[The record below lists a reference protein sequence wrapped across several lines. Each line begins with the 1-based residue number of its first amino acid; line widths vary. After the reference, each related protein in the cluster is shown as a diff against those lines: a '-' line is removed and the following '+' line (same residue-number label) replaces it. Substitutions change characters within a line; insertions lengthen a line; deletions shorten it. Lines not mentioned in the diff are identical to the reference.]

1 MIHYLAPITCY
12 LLYKRSHT
20 CHQLSVNFISLF
32 SPVIILEWS
41 YYFQFSVYFPESEIN
56 PRDPPINT
64 SVRQALQPPISTQIQ
79 LSNSHP
85 PPSITVPSSVYLIV
99 DLMRTL
105 PLPSITVPQLCVSDC
120 ISDRDSH
127 GWCHNTLS
135 PLNSSFKW
143 LQTANLFIT
152 TQIMR
157 LNHRLKIPG
166 LYEPEIYCF
175 RCYLYLLPITP
186 DWLRSYCPIV
196 HFNTMLPTSTFCFH
210 YPQSF
215 PELRI
220 DFFFF
225 SVFVIFFS
233 REILTF

>member
-1 MIHYLAPITCY
+1 MKLLFPILC
-12 LLYKRSHT
+12 LLPRIRDK
-20 CHQLSVNFISLF
+20 
-32 SPVIILEWS
+32 
-41 YYFQFSVYFPESEIN
+41 

-85 PPSITVPSSVYLIV
+85 PPSITVPSSVYLIDV

-105 PLPSITVPQLCVSDC
+105 PLPSITVPSSVYLTLDLTGT
-120 ISDRDSH
+120 H
-127 GWCHNTLS
+127 GRCHNTLS
-135 PLNSSFKW
+135 PLNLSFKW

-175 RCYLYLLPITP
+175 RCYLYLLPISP

>member
-1 MIHYLAPITCY
+1 MKLLFPILC
-12 LLYKRSHT
+12 LLPRIRDK
-20 CHQLSVNFISLF
+20 
-32 SPVIILEWS
+32 
-41 YYFQFSVYFPESEIN
+41 

-105 PLPSITVPQLCVSDC
+105 PLPSITVPSSVYLTLDLTGT
-120 ISDRDSH
+120 H
-127 GWCHNTLS
+127 GRCHNTLS

-186 DWLRSYCPIV
+186 DWLCSYCPIV

-225 SVFVIFFS
+225 SVFVIFFL

>member
-1 MIHYLAPITCY
+1 MKLLFPILC
-12 LLYKRSHT
+12 LLPRIRDK
-20 CHQLSVNFISLF
+20 
-32 SPVIILEWS
+32 
-41 YYFQFSVYFPESEIN
+41 
-56 PRDPPINT
+56 PRDPPINM

-105 PLPSITVPQLCVSDC
+105 PLPSITVPSSVYLTLDLTGT
-120 ISDRDSH
+120 H
-127 GWCHNTLS
+127 GRCHNTLS

-175 RCYLYLLPITP
+175 GCYLYLLPITP
-186 DWLRSYCPIV
+186 DWLCSYCPIV
-196 HFNTMLPTSTFCFH
+196 HFNTMLPTTTFCFH

>member
-1 MIHYLAPITCY
+1 MKLLFPILC
-12 LLYKRSHT
+12 LLPRIRDK
-20 CHQLSVNFISLF
+20 
-32 SPVIILEWS
+32 
-41 YYFQFSVYFPESEIN
+41 

-105 PLPSITVPQLCVSDC
+105 PLPSITVPSSVYLTVYLTGT
-120 ISDRDSH
+120 H

-175 RCYLYLLPITP
+175 RCYLYLLPISP

>member
-1 MIHYLAPITCY
+1 MKLLFPILC
-12 LLYKRSHT
+12 LLPRIRDK
-20 CHQLSVNFISLF
+20 
-32 SPVIILEWS
+32 
-41 YYFQFSVYFPESEIN
+41 

-105 PLPSITVPQLCVSDC
+105 PLPSITVPSSVYLTLDLTGT
-120 ISDRDSH
+120 H
-127 GWCHNTLS
+127 GRCHNTLS

-186 DWLRSYCPIV
+186 DWLCSYCPIV
-196 HFNTMLPTSTFCFH
+196 HLNTMLPTTTFCFH

>member
-1 MIHYLAPITCY
+1 MKLLFPILC
-12 LLYKRSHT
+12 LLPRIRDK
-20 CHQLSVNFISLF
+20 
-32 SPVIILEWS
+32 
-41 YYFQFSVYFPESEIN
+41 

-105 PLPSITVPQLCVSDC
+105 PLPSITVPSSVYLTLDLTGT
-120 ISDRDSH
+120 H
-127 GWCHNTLS
+127 GRCHNTLS

-175 RCYLYLLPITP
+175 RCYLYLLPISP
-186 DWLRSYCPIV
+186 DWLCSYCPIV

-225 SVFVIFFS
+225 SVFVIFFL

>member
-1 MIHYLAPITCY
+1 MKLLFPILC
-12 LLYKRSHT
+12 LL
-20 CHQLSVNFISLF
+20 
-32 SPVIILEWS
+32 
-41 YYFQFSVYFPESEIN
+41 
-56 PRDPPINT
+56 PRIRDKPTNQHVSKTGSSATDLHPNTTVKLPPT
-64 SVRQALQPPISTQIQ
+64 
-79 LSNSHP
+79 
-85 PPSITVPSSVYLIV
+85 PSITVPSSVYLIV

-105 PLPSITVPQLCVSDC
+105 PLPSITVPSSVYLTVYLMRTTPPSITVPSSVYLTLDLTGT
-120 ISDRDSH
+120 H
-127 GWCHNTLS
+127 GRCHNTLS

-175 RCYLYLLPITP
+175 RCYLYLLPISP
-186 DWLRSYCPIV
+186 DWLCSYCPIV

-225 SVFVIFFS
+225 SVFVIFFL

>member
-1 MIHYLAPITCY
+1 MKLLFPILC
-12 LLYKRSHT
+12 LLPWIRDK
-20 CHQLSVNFISLF
+20 
-32 SPVIILEWS
+32 
-41 YYFQFSVYFPESEIN
+41 

-64 SVRQALQPPISTQIQ
+64 SVREALQPPISTQIQ

-175 RCYLYLLPITP
+175 RCYLYLLPISP
-186 DWLRSYCPIV
+186 DWLCSYCPIV

-225 SVFVIFFS
+225 SVFVIFFL

>member
-1 MIHYLAPITCY
+1 MKLLFPILC
-12 LLYKRSHT
+12 LLPWIRDK
-20 CHQLSVNFISLF
+20 
-32 SPVIILEWS
+32 
-41 YYFQFSVYFPESEIN
+41 
-56 PRDPPINT
+56 PRDPPINM
-64 SVRQALQPPISTQIQ
+64 SVEALQPPISTQIQ

-85 PPSITVPSSVYLIV
+85 P
-99 DLMRTL
+99 
-105 PLPSITVPQLCVSDC
+105 PSITVPQLCVSDC

-186 DWLRSYCPIV
+186 DWLCSYCPIV

>member
-1 MIHYLAPITCY
+1 MKLLFPILC
-12 LLYKRSHT
+12 LLPRIRDK
-20 CHQLSVNFISLF
+20 
-32 SPVIILEWS
+32 
-41 YYFQFSVYFPESEIN
+41 

-105 PLPSITVPQLCVSDC
+105 PLPSITVPSSVYLTVYLMRTTPPPPSITVPSSVYLTLDLTGT
-120 ISDRDSH
+120 H
-127 GWCHNTLS
+127 GRCHNTLS

-186 DWLRSYCPIV
+186 DWLCSYCPIV

>member
-1 MIHYLAPITCY
+1 MKLLFPILC
-12 LLYKRSHT
+12 LLPRIRDK
-20 CHQLSVNFISLF
+20 
-32 SPVIILEWS
+32 
-41 YYFQFSVYFPESEIN
+41 

-105 PLPSITVPQLCVSDC
+105 PLPSITVPSSVYLTLDLTGT
-120 ISDRDSH
+120 H
-127 GWCHNTLS
+127 GRCHNTLS

-175 RCYLYLLPITP
+175 RCYLYLLPISP
-186 DWLRSYCPIV
+186 DWLCSYCPIV

>member
-1 MIHYLAPITCY
+1 MKLLFPILC
-12 LLYKRSHT
+12 LLPRIRDK
-20 CHQLSVNFISLF
+20 
-32 SPVIILEWS
+32 
-41 YYFQFSVYFPESEIN
+41 

-105 PLPSITVPQLCVSDC
+105 PLPSITVPSSVYLTLDLTGT
-120 ISDRDSH
+120 H
-127 GWCHNTLS
+127 GRCHNTLS

-186 DWLRSYCPIV
+186 DWLCSYCPIV
-196 HFNTMLPTSTFCFH
+196 HLNTMLPTSTFCFH

>member
-1 MIHYLAPITCY
+1 MKLLFPILC
-12 LLYKRSHT
+12 LLPRIRDK
-20 CHQLSVNFISLF
+20 
-32 SPVIILEWS
+32 
-41 YYFQFSVYFPESEIN
+41 

-105 PLPSITVPQLCVSDC
+105 PLPSITVPSSVYLTVYLMRTTHPPPSITVPSSVYLTLDLTGT
-120 ISDRDSH
+120 H
-127 GWCHNTLS
+127 GRCHNTLS

-175 RCYLYLLPITP
+175 RCYLYSFTP
-186 DWLRSYCPIV
+186 NKSWLTVFILSHCSLQHHV
-196 HFNTMLPTSTFCFH
+196 THFHILFSLPTKLPRITDWFLFFLCVRYLFFKGDIDILIT
-210 YPQSF
+210 YWSF
-215 PELRI
+215 A
-220 DFFFF
+220 
-225 SVFVIFFS
+225 
-233 REILTF
+233 

>member
-1 MIHYLAPITCY
+1 MKLLFPILC
-12 LLYKRSHT
+12 LLPRIRDK
-20 CHQLSVNFISLF
+20 
-32 SPVIILEWS
+32 
-41 YYFQFSVYFPESEIN
+41 

-105 PLPSITVPQLCVSDC
+105 PLPSITVPSSVYLTLDLTGT
-120 ISDRDSH
+120 H
-127 GWCHNTLS
+127 GRCHNTLS

-175 RCYLYLLPITP
+175 RCYLYLLPISP

-196 HFNTMLPTSTFCFH
+196 HLNTMLPTSTFCFH